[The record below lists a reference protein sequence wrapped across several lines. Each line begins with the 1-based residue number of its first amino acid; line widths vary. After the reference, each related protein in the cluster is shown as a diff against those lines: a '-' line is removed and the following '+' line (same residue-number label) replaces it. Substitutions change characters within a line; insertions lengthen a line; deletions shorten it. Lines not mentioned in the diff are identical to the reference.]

1 MDQAGSI
8 LKEKGGFGMNTDE
21 EIVRAGLTAMRN
33 GIMVL
38 ILIGLAV
45 LVVFALAKRFK
56 SVRIVLIMI
65 VLYAAALGILVSFQL
80 EPTMM
85 NVSAFA
91 LMGLFVFLTVVWIRH
106 MLKQERQKQKEKEEA
121 EAVQFK
127 YGGRSIPRGKLP
139 KDLENAQDIW
149 EDM

>member
-1 MDQAGSI
+1 
-8 LKEKGGFGMNTDE
+8 MNTDE

-91 LMGLFVFLTVVWIRH
+91 PVSYTHLT
-106 MLKQERQKQKEKEEA
+106 LPTTER
-121 EAVQFK
+121 V
-127 YGGRSIPRGKLP
+127 
-139 KDLENAQDIW
+139 
-149 EDM
+149 